1 VLHFYIN
8 EVYLLNLDVK
18 FVNADQPLKV
28 WKFSHPDYF
37 ELCHAANL
45 NYDYPAHI
53 HEEHCIALVLRGKE
67 ITVSRGTNHVARAG
81 EVLLINAEEVHSSQ
95 SFETELKVFKVRP
108 RTLQRIAFDICGVSP
123 AAPHFS
129 EFVCQNKKIFRLFLN
144 LFGKLTASC
153 SPLEQ
158 ESEFICAM
166 AELLAGQNANFTA
179 RETVGKEPRGV
190 RAARDFLKAHYAE
203 NVSLSE
209 LARIANLSRFYLLRV
224 FRRATGVP
232 PHEYQT
238 QIRVARARKLLRQDC
253 SILDAALETGFFDQS
268 HFSRN
273 FKRITGRT
281 PGNYLA
287 ESNIVQD
294 LS

>member
-1 VLHFYIN
+1 
-8 EVYLLNLDVK
+8 VK
-18 FVNADQPLKV
+18 FVTADRQLKS
-28 WKFSHPDYF
+28 WKLSHLDHL

-53 HEEHCIALVLRGKE
+53 HEEYCIALVLRGKE
-67 ITVSRGTNHVARAG
+67 ITLSRGESYAARAG

-95 SFETELKVFKVRP
+95 SFETELKVFKVKP
-108 RTLQRIAFDICGVSP
+108 PTLARIAFDICGAAP
-123 AAPHFS
+123 RYAPHFS
-129 EFVCQNKKIFRLFLN
+129 EFVCQNKQIFPRFLN
-144 LFGKLTASC
+144 LFGKLTGGC
-153 SPLEQ
+153 SSLEQ

-166 AELLAGQNANFTA
+166 EKLLARQNENFTA
-179 RETVGKEPRGV
+179 RETSGQEPRGV
-190 RAARDFLKAHYAE
+190 GAARDYLKAHYAE
-203 NVSLSE
+203 NISLSE
-209 LARIANLSRFYLLRV
+209 LARIADLSRFYLLKI
-224 FRRATGVP
+224 FRRRLGVP

-238 QIRVARARKLLRQDC
+238 QLRVARARKLLRQGS
-253 SILDAALETGFFDQS
+253 SILDAAIATGFFDQS

-281 PGNYLA
+281 PGKYLA